1 LVDDNN
7 KDRAKSAKNPLTFSL
22 DAFPLPTSLPWA
34 TLPSAT
40 LLSASLLPPPN
51 ASKKRLDKGRLS
63 SFLRKRAKKA
73 ANMNMKLK
81 IAIESYIL
89 VILF

>member
-1 LVDDNN
+1 ML
-7 KDRAKSAKNPLTFSL
+7 SA
-22 DAFPLPTSLPWA
+22 A
-34 TLPSAT
+34 
-40 LLSASLLPPPN
+40 LLSAFLLPPPN
-51 ASKKRLDKGRLS
+51 TSKKRLNKGRLS

-73 ANMNMKLK
+73 ANINIKLK